1 MSVITGLWRW
11 RHNPLRRATDLV
23 EAWGT
28 LLAALLLAIAAPAAG
43 AVGGAVVDSSLR
55 GTMRAQYEQR
65 HLTTAVVTGRPPGSH
80 RKAYDPESAR
90 PHDLGS
96 RVSAIWQAPD
106 GSRRT
111 GTLHA
116 PGRDP
121 RAGTTFR
128 AWTDANGE
136 PVAAPMNPV
145 TARIHAVLAGSLTA
159 ALAAALV
166 LCGRRLFVRR
176 LILARH
182 RRLDQAWA
190 KTGPDWGRTGADS

>member
-1 MSVITGLWRW
+1 MGLWRW

-28 LLAALLLAIAAPAAG
+28 LLAALLLALAAPAAG
-43 AVGGAVVDSSLR
+43 AVGGAAVDSSLR
-55 GTMRAQYEQR
+55 GSMRAQHEQR

-80 RKAYDPESAR
+80 GRAYDPESAR
-90 PHDLGS
+90 ARDTGS
-96 RVSAIWQAPD
+96 RVTASWQAPD
-106 GSRRT
+106 GGRRT
-111 GTLHA
+111 GTLSA

-121 RAGTTFR
+121 RAGTTFP
-128 AWTDANGE
+128 AWTDASGE
-136 PVAAPMNPV
+136 PVAAPMNAD

-166 LCGRRLFVRR
+166 VCGRQLFVRR
-176 LILARH
+176 LVLARH

-190 KTGPDWGRTGADS
+190 EAGPDWGRTGADS